1 MHQSGSSLFTS
12 ILREHGMSLG
22 PFELAGAFPS
32 NPHGH
37 FEAWPI
43 MHLSQDVQSLACGF
57 AQYVPASPEI
67 LARFLGS
74 QGIWEDR
81 TEIPEDLVERGREL
95 ILRLVESGPISG
107 FKDPRTVLIWPFWRR
122 VLEAFP
128 EVRILPIVLLRTPHE
143 IAMSLF
149 ARSRSA
155 HGYANCLDVTAVH
168 LRRLAAIVDGWP
180 EPVARVR
187 FGGPH
192 YEEELAQAVASC
204 GLDWDPEKARRCF
217 DATCV
222 HHTSAVV
229 AHDSQRLHDA
239 LSGSDDATT
248 VDPIRNLAIVEADAS
263 SRESLYRE
271 VAQQDREQIDD
282 LRRRA
287 EDLQSSLMRA
297 EETSRSFCNNCQE
310 AQRNWQEAQR
320 NRQEAQHN
328 WQEVARQLEAA
339 REESAKHRGRWEEA
353 RELALGLSRQLDA
366 VRVESVHLQTRLLR
380 FDSHPLLGP
389 ILRGRRRAKNVLNGL
404 RNRGGDH

>member
-1 MHQSGSSLFTS
+1 M
-12 ILREHGMSLG
+12 R
-22 PFELAGAFPS
+22 
-32 NPHGH
+32 
-37 FEAWPI
+37 
-43 MHLSQDVQSLACGF
+43 
-57 AQYVPASPEI
+57 
-67 LARFLGS
+67 
-74 QGIWEDR
+74 
-81 TEIPEDLVERGREL
+81 
-95 ILRLVESGPISG
+95 RLVESGPISG

-128 EVRILPIVLLRTPHE
+128 EVRVVPIVLLRTPHE

-155 HGYANCLDVTAVH
+155 YSYRTCLDVTAVH
-168 LRRLAAIVDGWP
+168 FRRLAPIVAGWP

-192 YEEELAQAVASC
+192 YEEEAARAVASC
-204 GLDWDPEKARRCF
+204 GLEWDPEKARRCF

-239 LSGSDDATT
+239 LGGSDEAST
-248 VDPIRNLAIVEADAS
+248 VDPIRNLEIVEADSS

-271 VAQQDREQIDD
+271 LARRDREQIDD

-287 EDLQSSLMRA
+287 EDLQSSLARA
-297 EETSRSFCNNCQE
+297 EETSRTFYNSWQD
-310 AQRNWQEAQR
+310 AQGNWQEAHR
-320 NRQEAQHN
+320 GCQEAHRS
-328 WQEVARQLEAA
+328 WQEAHRSWQDVARQLEAA
-339 REESAKHRGRWEEA
+339 REESAKHRGLWEES

-404 RNRGGDH
+404 RNRGGDR